1 MEQMI
6 EEICKYCNYCFEY
19 RMWNPPWFCDNR
31 CGARLSGAIEEAK
44 KDPYLA
50 SKIKEFQK
58 KR

>member
-1 MEQMI
+1 MI